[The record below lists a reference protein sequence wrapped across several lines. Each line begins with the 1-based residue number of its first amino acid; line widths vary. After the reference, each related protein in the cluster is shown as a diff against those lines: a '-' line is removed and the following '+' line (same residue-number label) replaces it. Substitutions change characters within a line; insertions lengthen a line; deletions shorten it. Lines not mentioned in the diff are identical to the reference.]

1 MTKASD
7 YYEFLQISPNAE
19 SDTFHRVDRFL
30 VRRLQP
36 DNPETCDAKQF
47 FLLKPANDILSSPER
62 RAEYNASCKKKAS
75 YDFPLSTTIDFMDS
89 MEGELNGRLAAL
101 ALPYIQR
108 RTNSFKLLATCATDT
123 PNDPEPANKSRIP
136 GTPII
141 LLAPTSRSWCR
152 RPAANRTATAFTRIL
167 GFKASCRDKKREA
180 PGSITSASLTAE
192 SK

>member
-123 PNDPEPANKSRIP
+123 PTIRSRQ
-136 GTPII
+136 
-141 LLAPTSRSWCR
+141 
-152 RPAANRTATAFTRIL
+152 TR
-167 GFKASCRDKKREA
+167 
-180 PGSITSASLTAE
+180 AE
-192 SK
+192 SRGLPLSCLLPRAGHGADVQRRIERQLPSPGY